1 MHIGSKYILPL
12 LAVAALGA
20 CADGTG
26 GNDRADVRVLMS
38 RSASASASASLL
50 ANASFAG
57 NVAAERVA
65 LSALDSLN
73 VTITSVEA
81 LPVATSDTAAA
92 DSAGEG
98 KGGWVT
104 LTLPTPLNLNLLSL
118 PADSVTG
125 GLQLVRG
132 DLLPGSYRRVR
143 LVVSGGSV
151 VFKQATT
158 VGQATFAAGQRV
170 PLEVPSG
177 KIKTAANFTVGADSV
192 SAVRLVFDPNATVRD
207 VTVTG
212 SGRVK
217 INPVLRAK

>member
-1 MHIGSKYILPL
+1 MHSKYILPL
-12 LAVAALGA
+12 LAVLGA

-26 GNDRADVRVLMS
+26 ANGRADVRVLMS
-38 RSASASASASLL
+38 QSASASASANLL
-50 ANASFAG
+50 ASTSLAD
-57 NVAAERVA
+57 RVS
-65 LSALDSLN
+65 LNALDSLN
-73 VTITSVEA
+73 VTITAVEA
-81 LPVATSDTAAA
+81 LAPASTDTIAA
-92 DSAGEG
+92 DSAREGEG
-98 KGGWVT
+98 GWI
-104 LTLPTPLNLNLLSL
+104 TLPLPAPLDVNLLRL
-118 PADSVTG
+118 PGDTAG

-132 DLLPGSYRRVR
+132 ALVPGTYKRVR

-151 VFKQATT
+151 VFRQAAT
-158 VGQATFAAGQRV
+158 VGQTTFAAGQRV

-217 INPVLRAK
+217 INPVLRAR